1 MNITDKDGGRVKMAG
16 EWQMEMLSGRRSSVR

>member
-1 MNITDKDGGRVKMAG
+1 MNVTDKNGGGVKMVG